1 MAKIILLTGS
11 VFGAALLTADEIET
25 ALIEKSHEV
34 LRPDPQTVEALTDDS
49 IGFAVVCTSTTGTG
63 DVPDDL
69 IPLYTG
75 LRTEYPRI
83 THLKYV
89 VVALGDSSYDNFC
102 GGGVTMDKAFADLGA
117 RQIRQPLKLDALEVT
132 EPEEI
137 ASPWVIAA
145 IEEAIEE

>member
-11 VFGAALLTADEIET
+11 VFGAAMLTADEIET
-25 ALIEKSHEV
+25 ALLEKSHEV
-34 LRPDPQTVEALTDDS
+34 LRPDPQTTESLTEDS
-49 IGFAVVCTSTTGTG
+49 IDFIVVCTSTTGTG

-69 IPLYTG
+69 IPLYTE

-102 GGGVTMDKAFADLGA
+102 GGGIKIDQAFAELGA
-117 RQIRQPLKLDALEVT
+117 RQLREPLKLDALEVS
-132 EPEEI
+132 EPEEL
-137 ASPWVIAA
+137 APPWVMET
-145 IEEAIEE
+145 IEEAVTE